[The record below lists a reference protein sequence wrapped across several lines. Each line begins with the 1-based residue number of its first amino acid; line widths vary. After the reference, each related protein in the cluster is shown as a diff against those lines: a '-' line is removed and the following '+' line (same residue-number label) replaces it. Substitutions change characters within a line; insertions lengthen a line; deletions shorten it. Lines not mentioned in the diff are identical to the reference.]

1 MTDCIQIRGL
11 CKKFPGF
18 ELDHV
23 DLELPVGTVTGL
35 IGNNGAGKTTLIKC
49 LTGAVIP
56 DSGTIAFP
64 DYFTQGDIAVV
75 FDDCH
80 LPKELTALQISSVMG
95 DLLDRWDPVVFRD
108 SMTRFKLPMD
118 KRIKTF
124 SSGMMKKLQIAVAGA
139 QNSRLIILDEP
150 TAGLDPAARDEFL
163 DDVLD
168 YIQDEKRTVL
178 ISSHITSDLEKIA
191 DYIAYIHDGK
201 MELCD
206 EKDTILERFG
216 IMKCGDEDELRRI
229 GGSNIISIRR
239 SDFNIQALVD
249 NRNDV
254 IEAYPEVVMDR
265 ASLDDLMVFMIR
277 GERP

>member
-23 DLELPVGTVTGL
+23 DLRIPVGTVTGL

-64 DYFTQGDIAVV
+64 ECFTRGDIAVV

-80 LPKELTALQISSVMG
+80 LPKELTGLQISSVMG
-95 DLLDRWDPVVFRD
+95 DLLDRWDPVEFKD
-108 SMTRFKLPMD
+108 SMMRFKLPMD
-118 KRIKTF
+118 KKIKTF

-168 YIQDEKRTVL
+168 YIQDEKCTVL
-178 ISSHITSDLEKIA
+178 ISSHITGDLEKIA
-191 DYIAYIHDGK
+191 DYIAFIHDGK
-201 MELCD
+201 MELYD
-206 EKDTILERFG
+206 EKDAILERFG
-216 IMKCGDEDELRRI
+216 IMKCGDEEELRRI
-229 GGSNIISIRR
+229 GGSNIMYVRR

-249 NRNDV
+249 NRNELV
-254 IEAYPEVVMDR
+254 EAYPEAVIDH
-265 ASLDDLMVFMIR
+265 ASLDDIMVFTIR
-277 GERP
+277 GERL